1 MIFKDYIE
9 IKKEDKIYKT
19 DLLIVKTMYEL
30 IEVISMFNGSIA
42 SKILQNEF
50 LEKDDCM
57 FLEGYFG
64 VNFLEFIIENIENE
78 NLLFKDVF
86 GVIFILVIKTNNKVI
101 KNLCFISEDE
111 NIDFDQKIA
120 FLIEKANEEL

>member
-1 MIFKDYIE
+1 
-9 IKKEDKIYKT
+9 
-19 DLLIVKTMYEL
+19 
-30 IEVISMFNGSIA
+30 
-42 SKILQNEF
+42 
-50 LEKDDCM
+50 M